1 VQPKLDTP
9 LVVLVVLTSVAVTS
23 PLYEMIFG
31 KKSLKY
37 VQYLTILSLLVS
49 LILLISSTLSLTPQE
64 STVPH
69 LLRNDTLGSFFSF
82 IVILVTLFVSIT
94 SFDYMKGNPNERV
107 YYSLLLFTAIGMTM
121 LCFAV
126 DLLVIFVAFEL
137 MSLPT
142 FILAGYNKQDKLS
155 NEAAVKFFILGAL
168 SSGILLYGISIM
180 FGITGSTNLEVISQ
194 SLTSL
199 SPDMLPFV
207 IFSTI
212 SMLAGLGLK
221 LSIVPFHM
229 WIPDTYEG
237 SPTTVSTLLSAATKK
252 AGFASAIRIFA
263 VIFPLFYFDLS
274 LALAIIALVTMT
286 LGNLAALTQKSI
298 TRMLAYS
305 SIAQAGYLLI
315 GIVVLPY
322 TNLGLIGLLY
332 HSFNHAILQATAF
345 LAAGLVRLKTSSSS
359 LDSYNGLSKV
369 MPITSFCLAL
379 SLLGLAGIPPLNGFW
394 SKLILFSAA
403 VDGGYAWLALAGLVN
418 TAISVAYYLLV
429 IKRMYMDETSIKA
442 IKEPLIFISV
452 LVFATAI
459 IIVTGLLPNVL
470 YDIAEDITISFLA
483 NNPV

>member
-1 VQPKLDTP
+1 MDTP

-442 IKEPLIFISV
+442 IKEPFIFISV

>member
-1 VQPKLDTP
+1 MQPKLDTP

-418 TAISVAYYLLV
+418 TAISIAYYLLV

-442 IKEPLIFISV
+442 IKEPFIFISV

>member
-1 VQPKLDTP
+1 MDTP
-9 LVVLVVLTSVAVTS
+9 LVVLVVLASVAVTS

-37 VQYLTILSLLVS
+37 VQYITTLSLLVS

-126 DLLVIFVAFEL
+126 DLLVMFVAWEL

-322 TNLGLIGLLY
+322 TDLGLTGLLY

-442 IKEPLIFISV
+442 IKEPFIFISV

>member
-9 LVVLVVLTSVAVTS
+9 LVVLIVLTSVAVTS

-207 IFSTI
+207 IFSTV

-322 TNLGLIGLLY
+322 THLGLIGLLY

>member
-1 VQPKLDTP
+1 MDTP
-9 LVVLVVLTSVAVTS
+9 LVVLIVLTSVAVTS

-207 IFSTI
+207 IFSTV

>member
-1 VQPKLDTP
+1 MDTP
-9 LVVLVVLTSVAVTS
+9 LVVLIVLTSVAVTS

>member
-1 VQPKLDTP
+1 
-9 LVVLVVLTSVAVTS
+9 
-23 PLYEMIFG
+23 MIFG

-207 IFSTI
+207 IFSTV

>member
-1 VQPKLDTP
+1 MDTP

>member
-1 VQPKLDTP
+1 MDTP
-9 LVVLVVLTSVAVTS
+9 LVVLIVLASVAVTS

-37 VQYLTILSLLVS
+37 VQYLTTLSLLVS
-49 LILLISSTLSLTPQE
+49 LILLINSTLSLTPQE

-69 LLRNDTLGSFFSF
+69 LLRNDTLGSFFSLM
-82 IVILVTLFVSIT
+82 VILVTLFVSIT
-94 SFDYMKGNPNERV
+94 SFDYMKGNSNERI

-126 DLLVIFVAFEL
+126 DLLVMFVAWEL

-142 FILAGYNKQDKLS
+142 FILAGFNKQDKLS

-212 SMLAGLGLK
+212 SILAGLGLK

-252 AGFASAIRIFA
+252 AGFAEAIRIFA

-322 TNLGLIGLLY
+322 TDLGLTGLLY

-418 TAISVAYYLLV
+418 SAISVAYYLLV

-442 IKEPLIFISV
+442 IKEPFIFISI
-452 LVFATAI
+452 LVFASAI

-470 YDIAEDITISFLA
+470 YDITEDITISFLT

>member
-1 VQPKLDTP
+1 
-9 LVVLVVLTSVAVTS
+9 
-23 PLYEMIFG
+23 
-31 KKSLKY
+31 
-37 VQYLTILSLLVS
+37 
-49 LILLISSTLSLTPQE
+49 
-64 STVPH
+64 
-69 LLRNDTLGSFFSF
+69 
-82 IVILVTLFVSIT
+82 
-94 SFDYMKGNPNERV
+94 MKGNSNERI

-121 LCFAV
+121 LSFAV
-126 DLLVIFVAFEL
+126 DLLVMFVAWEL

-180 FGITGSTNLEVISQ
+180 FGITGSTNLDVISQ

-212 SMLAGLGLK
+212 SILAGLGLK

-237 SPTTVSTLLSAATKK
+237 SPTTVSALLSAATKK
-252 AGFASAIRIFA
+252 AGFAAAIRIFV

-274 LALAIIALVTMT
+274 LALSIVALVTMT

-322 TNLGLIGLLY
+322 TDLGLTGLLY
-332 HSFNHAILQATAF
+332 HSFNHAVLQASAF
-345 LAAGLVRLKTSSSS
+345 LAAALVRLKTSGSDLSN
-359 LDSYNGLSKV
+359 YNGLSKI

-394 SKLILFSAA
+394 SKLVLFAAA
-403 VDGGYAWLALAGLVN
+403 VDAGYAWLALAGLVN
-418 TAISVAYYLLV
+418 SAISVAYYLLV
-429 IKRMYMDETSIKA
+429 IKRMYMDETTLKKIQ
-442 IKEPLIFISV
+442 EPLTFVSV
-452 LVFATAI
+452 LVFASI
-459 IIVTGLLPNVL
+459 IIVFTGIFPNLL
-470 YDIAEDITISFLA
+470 YDLTNDITISFFTK
-483 NNPV
+483 NPV

>member
-1 VQPKLDTP
+1 MQPKLDTP

-442 IKEPLIFISV
+442 IKEPFIFISV

>member
-1 VQPKLDTP
+1 MDTP

-207 IFSTI
+207 IFSTV

>member
-1 VQPKLDTP
+1 MQPKLDTP
-9 LVVLVVLTSVAVTS
+9 LVVLIVLTSVAVTS

-207 IFSTI
+207 IFSTV

-403 VDGGYAWLALAGLVN
+403 VDGGYAWLALGGLVN

-442 IKEPLIFISV
+442 IKEPFIFISV

>member
-207 IFSTI
+207 IFSTV

>member
-64 STVPH
+64 STIPH

-207 IFSTI
+207 IFSTV

>member
-1 VQPKLDTP
+1 MQPKLDTP
-9 LVVLVVLTSVAVTS
+9 LVVLIVLASVAVTS

-37 VQYLTILSLLVS
+37 VQYITTLSLLVS
-49 LILLISSTLSLTPQE
+49 LILLIISTLSLIPQE

-69 LLRNDTLGSFFSF
+69 LLRNDTLGSFFSLM
-82 IVILVTLFVSIT
+82 VILVTLFVSIT
-94 SFDYMKGNPNERV
+94 SFDYMKGNSNERI

-121 LCFAV
+121 LSFAV
-126 DLLVIFVAFEL
+126 DLLVMFVAWEL

-168 SSGILLYGISIM
+168 SSGILLYGISII
-180 FGITGSTNLEVISQ
+180 FGITGSTNLDIISQ

-212 SMLAGLGLK
+212 SILAGLGLK

-237 SPTTVSTLLSAATKK
+237 SPTTVSALLSAATKK
-252 AGFASAIRIFA
+252 AGFAAAIRIFV

-274 LALAIIALVTMT
+274 LALSIVALVTMT

-322 TNLGLIGLLY
+322 TDLGLTGLLY
-332 HSFNHAILQATAF
+332 HSFNHAVLQASAF
-345 LAAGLVRLKTSSSS
+345 LAAALVRLKTSGSDLSN
-359 LDSYNGLSKV
+359 YNGLSKI

-394 SKLILFSAA
+394 SKLVLFAAA
-403 VDGGYAWLALAGLVN
+403 VDAGYAWLALAGLVN
-418 TAISVAYYLLV
+418 SAISVAYYLLV
-429 IKRMYMDETSIKA
+429 IKRMYMDETTLKKIQ
-442 IKEPLIFISV
+442 EPLTFVSV
-452 LVFATAI
+452 LVFASI
-459 IIVTGLLPNVL
+459 IIVFTGIFPNLL
-470 YDIAEDITISFLA
+470 YDLTNDITISFFTKNL
-483 NNPV
+483 V

>member
-1 VQPKLDTP
+1 MQPKLDTP

-207 IFSTI
+207 IFSTV

-322 TNLGLIGLLY
+322 THLGLIGLLY

>member
-1 VQPKLDTP
+1 MQPKLDTP

-207 IFSTI
+207 IFSTV

>member
-1 VQPKLDTP
+1 MQPKLDTP

-94 SFDYMKGNPNERV
+94 SFDYMKGNSNERI

-126 DLLVIFVAFEL
+126 DLLVIFVAWEL

-322 TNLGLIGLLY
+322 TDLGLTGLLY

-442 IKEPLIFISV
+442 IKEPFIFISV